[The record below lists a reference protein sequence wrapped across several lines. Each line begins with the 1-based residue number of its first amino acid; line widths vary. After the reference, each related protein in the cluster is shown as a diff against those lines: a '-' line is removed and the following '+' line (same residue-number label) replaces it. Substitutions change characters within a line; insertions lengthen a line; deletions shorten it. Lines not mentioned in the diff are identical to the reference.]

1 MLSIWACVVD
11 QAASWHF
18 KEHKM
23 KHWSLEDVAA
33 AKEMRERSKSWVL
46 PFLFVDVVI
55 LTVIDD
61 ELKVLLT
68 QRGEAPERGK
78 WSLPGVMVRPD
89 TDASMQGAA
98 LRAVQGKTNTKAP
111 YLEQLCDF
119 SGPDRDPRGWSSSY
133 AYVCLMPAADIHA
146 KAGGGAQAVKL
157 FDVETA
163 QSLSL
168 AFDHNEMLDAG
179 LLRVR
184 NKVNYSSLPAYLLGP
199 KFTLTELMNT
209 YEVILSQ
216 KLDKSAFRKKVQ
228 EAGFVCPV
236 EGEFKTGPNRPAQFY
251 EIAQGEELVMFR
263 RNLTP

>member
-1 MLSIWACVVD
+1 
-11 QAASWHF
+11 
-18 KEHKM
+18 M
-23 KHWSLEDVAA
+23 KQWSTEDLKAGQ
-33 AKEMRERSKSWVL
+33 EMRERAKGWVFPIL
-46 PFLFVDVVI
+46 SVDVVI
-55 LTVIDD
+55 LTVVDD
-61 ELKVLLT
+61 QLKVLLT

-89 TDASMQGAA
+89 MDLSMEAAA
-98 LRAVQGKTNTKAP
+98 LRAVQGKTDTQAP
-111 YLEQLCDF
+111 YLEQLRDF

-133 AYVCLMPAADIHA
+133 AYICLMPASDIHV
-146 KAGGGAQAVKL
+146 KAGAGAQAAKL

-168 AFDHNEMLDAG
+168 AFDHNDMLDAG
-179 LLRVR
+179 LQRVL
-184 NKVNYSSLPAYLLGP
+184 NKVNYSSLPAHLLGP

-228 EAGFVCPV
+228 EAGFVRPV
-236 EGEFKTGPNRPAQFY
+236 VGEFKTGPNRPAQFY